1 MANNAK
7 LTKAD
12 LVDSIAENFS
22 LTQRDTQGLLE
33 YFFKEIK
40 TALSGGKS
48 VELRGFGTFE
58 VRLRKGR
65 SNARNP
71 RTGEPITVEDHGIAV
86 FRPGKE
92 MKEAAWGVTG
102 G

>member
-1 MANNAK
+1 MANTVK

-12 LVDSIAENFS
+12 LVDNIAEAFS
-22 LTQRDTQGLLE
+22 LTQREAHGILE
-33 YFFKEIK
+33 HFFGEVKN
-40 TALSGGKS
+40 AVAGGKV

-58 VRLRKGR
+58 VRVRKGR

-86 FRPGKE
+86 FRPGRE